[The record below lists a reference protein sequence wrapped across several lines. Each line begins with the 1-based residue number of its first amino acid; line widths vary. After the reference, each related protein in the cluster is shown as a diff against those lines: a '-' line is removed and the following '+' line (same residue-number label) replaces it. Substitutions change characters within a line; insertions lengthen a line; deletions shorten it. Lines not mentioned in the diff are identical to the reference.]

1 MNLGF
6 SAKIFLVGP
15 TSLYFTL
22 KTVEYHWKVEKQE
35 KNYNKIIVMFNKM
48 ASQAVDIYNSAKKSK
63 KSLEESID
71 SLKSVLDQ
79 IQDGRQS
86 FLARIAKIVRIGAL
100 TPKKTIPDEV
110 KESIQNDDSI
120 EQVQTLQAKN
130 KDE

>member
-1 MNLGF
+1 MNTMY
-6 SAKIFLVGP
+6 P
-15 TSLYFTL
+15 T
-22 KTVEYHWKVEKQE
+22 
-35 KNYNKIIVMFNKM
+35 
-48 ASQAVDIYNSAKKSK
+48 
-63 KSLEESID
+63 ESID

-79 IQDGRQS
+79 IKDGRQS